1 MILKFISAHIGYQD
15 QAFKINNNHR
25 AYFQIW
31 LKVGGDLTFKEGI
44 IVLTYPKAQSPHL
57 PPPLVDT
64 LDKKIF
70 FRN

>member
-1 MILKFISAHIGYQD
+1 
-15 QAFKINNNHR
+15 
-25 AYFQIW
+25 
-31 LKVGGDLTFKEGI
+31 VGGDLTFKEGI

-70 FRN
+70 FVTSYLNEYQGH